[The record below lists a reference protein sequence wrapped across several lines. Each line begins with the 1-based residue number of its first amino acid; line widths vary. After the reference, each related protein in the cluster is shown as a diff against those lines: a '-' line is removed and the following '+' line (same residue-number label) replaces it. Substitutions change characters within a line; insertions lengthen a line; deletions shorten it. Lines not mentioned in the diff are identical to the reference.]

1 MKVYFVNNSKSFSAK
16 TTDKK
21 KYGFTPHALRHA
33 YNIRGHKLGIN
44 QKMLADSLGHSLHMN
59 GSTYM
64 RHESDKSKLQGIK
77 QAISEDRYKRSELE
91 SLWEENAYLKIENE
105 KLRTKLA
112 MYEAIKADL

>member
-44 QKMLADSLGHSLHMN
+44 QKMLADSLGHSLQMN
-59 GSTYM
+59 ESTYR
-64 RHESDKSKLQGIK
+64 RHESDKSKLQGSSK
-77 QAISEDRYKRSELE
+77 LF
-91 SLWEENAYLKIENE
+91 LKICINV
-105 KLRTKLA
+105 LN
-112 MYEAIKADL
+112 